1 MDSKKVS
8 DSMETDEQG
17 KACSTSQSE
26 ATASSFNVESTSFE
40 DMTETEDDELADG
53 K

>member
-17 KACSTSQSE
+17 KACSTSESE
-26 ATASSFNVESTSFE
+26 ATASSSCVESTSL
-40 DMTETEDDELADG
+40 EDDKLADG